1 MAEFVKVCNVNDIK
15 EGETQTFDV
24 GKKKILIAKD
34 KGELYA
40 LSPYCT
46 HDGEEI
52 GNEKIHEHQVECPRH
67 GARFN
72 IKTGEVTQMPAVFGL
87 SKYDI
92 MLKDDSV
99 FIDMD

>member
-1 MAEFVKVCNVNDIK
+1 MAEFVKVCSIADVVD
-15 EGETQTFDV
+15 GETKTFEV
-24 GKKKILIAKD
+24 GKKKIMIAKD
-34 KGELYA
+34 GGELYA

-52 GNEKIHEHQVECPRH
+52 GNEKIHDHQVECPRH

-72 IKTGEVTQMPAVFGL
+72 IRNGEVTQMPAVFGL
-87 SKYDI
+87 SNYEI
-92 MLKDDSV
+92 LVKDDTI